1 MSNYIPFV
9 KMQGA
14 GNDYIYLNL
23 IDAQVSKNLMLC
35 NFSELAKY
43 LSNRHFS
50 IGADGLVLIGES
62 SKADFSMTMFN
73 ADGSES
79 EMCGNAIRCVA
90 KYVHDHNLTNETI
103 ISIET
108 KAGVKRIEL
117 FTEGGLAHSARV
129 NMGVP
134 VFEAE
139 KIPSLL
145 KGEQIFEKFVEF
157 GELALN
163 INLCNMGN
171 PHCVIYTDNVD
182 KVPLEQCGPTIEQS
196 SIFPNRINVEFV
208 EVLSDHKVKQ
218 RTWERGSGETLAC
231 GTGASAVA
239 AVGIHSNRLKSPVKV
254 QLIGGDLIIEWAGMG
269 QALYMTGPA
278 VETYSGE
285 FLFPK
290 DI

>member
-23 IDAQVSKNLMLC
+23 IDPQVSKNLMLC
-35 NFSELAKY
+35 NFSSLAKY
-43 LSNRHFS
+43 IANRHFS

-62 SKADFSMTMFN
+62 HEADFTMTMFN

-90 KYVHDHNLTNETI
+90 KYVYDYNLTHEKI
-103 ISIET
+103 IHIET
-108 KAGVKRIEL
+108 KAGIKRIEI
-117 FTEGGLAHSARV
+117 FADGGIAHAAKV

-134 VFEAE
+134 VFEAD
-139 KIPSLL
+139 KIPSTFVGDHIL
-145 KGEQIFEKFVEF
+145 EKFVTF

-163 INLCNMGN
+163 ISLCNMGN
-171 PHCVIYTDNVD
+171 PHCVIFTDNVT
-182 KVPLEQCGPTIEQS
+182 KIPLEQCGPSIELS
-196 SIFPNRINVEFV
+196 EHFPNRINVEFV
-208 EVLSDHKVKQ
+208 EVISDHKVKQ

-239 AVGIHSNRLKSPVKV
+239 AVGIHTNRLKSPVKIELLGG
-254 QLIGGDLIIEWAGMG
+254 QLTIEWAGLG
-269 QALYMTGPA
+269 EPLFMTGPA
-278 VETYSGE
+278 EETFSGN